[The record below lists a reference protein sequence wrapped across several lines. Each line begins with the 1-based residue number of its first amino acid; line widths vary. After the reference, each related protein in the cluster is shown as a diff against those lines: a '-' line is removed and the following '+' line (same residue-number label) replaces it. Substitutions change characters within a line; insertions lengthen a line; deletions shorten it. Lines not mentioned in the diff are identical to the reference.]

1 MALFNGG
8 RGLLAGIGIGVLA
21 AAVGRRIAPA
31 FAGLGRPVAKAAIK
45 SGLILYDRGRVQFA
59 VMRETFDDLAAE
71 ARVEIERESREEA
84 AGAAAAPAPKESAAY
99 ASESLYRA

>member
-21 AAVGRRIAPA
+21 ATVGRRIAPA

-45 SGLILYDRGRVQFA
+45 SGLTLYDRGRVRFA

-71 ARVEIERESREEA
+71 ARVEIERESREETA
-84 AGAAAAPAPKESAAY
+84 AATAAAATSSAAY
-99 ASESLYRA
+99 EPESHYRA